1 MHSGNV
7 HPDISISCA
16 MSAVVDFVDSPV
28 PSLATLRRN
37 AGIDP
42 LGYIQSQAHNDFRQQ
57 NESIALLEAFLQ
69 W

>member
-1 MHSGNV
+1 
-7 HPDISISCA
+7 